1 VLQGNGTTPGA
12 PALPRRGNH
21 DDFYILRGFVWCAI
35 CDQAMTPVQLST
47 GVRHYRCC
55 DPNCSRRLV
64 LAEVAERLVW
74 DHFAY
79 LNPAQANDVEPAAPR
94 CTGSSAR
101 CGWGTRST
109 TSITSGTTD
118 DPTPTGGR
126 ARPR

>member
-79 LNPAQANDVEPAAPR
+79 LNPAQANDVEPAAR
-94 CTGSSAR
+94 
-101 CGWGTRST
+101 
-109 TSITSGTTD
+109 
-118 DPTPTGGR
+118 R
-126 ARPR
+126 AALHRVLRKVWVGYEVYNLYYEWHD